1 MSCRAGS
8 IWEHGRGMIGG
19 DGLAKGAA
27 STQVWLPRG
36 DPSVL
41 SPRSS
46 LRNSSSLTLEVA
58 AMRKLHQQR
67 LRTPHVTADG
77 YVTSS
82 HWSARSGSSSVSGL
96 GGLGGT
102 MPQESFAS
110 WATQASTVH
119 SQAQTE
125 FPAKIVWRANSGS
138 LNGGYG
144 LRTNTLNGSV
154 HSQESRERLEAARAW
169 LASADGP
176 RSTLN
181 SSKHSLHSRDRRQV
195 NPTGADH
202 RPPMRSARPVVHHGA
217 LVLHAVPPQEYGTV
231 QHTLRDWK
239 RLVPQPRPPERL
251 TTQAVAPSSSNGDG
265 DQQQLKR
272 LGTPPLAKLRESLA
286 SPTAS
291 PRPLTDVASAEAP
304 MAGQLPHPH
313 SEPTRCGEQIQQ
325 GGEGSSS
332 DVVPPSSR
340 MSQPAAW

>member
-8 IWEHGRGMIGG
+8 IWARGRGMLGG

-77 YVTSS
+77 FVTSS
-82 HWSARSGSSSVSGL
+82 HWSARSGPSAASGF

-102 MPQESFAS
+102 ISQDSFAS
-110 WATQASTVH
+110 WTTQASTVH
-119 SQAQTE
+119 SQAHTE

-154 HSQESRERLEAARAW
+154 HSQESREQMEAARVW

-181 SSKHSLHSRDRRQV
+181 SSKHSLHSRDRREV
-195 NPTGADH
+195 KPTDADH
-202 RPPMRSARPVVHHGA
+202 RPPMRSARAVVHHGS

-239 RLVPQPRPPERL
+239 RLAPHPRPPERL
-251 TTQAVAPSSSNGDG
+251 TKQTVAPS
-265 DQQQLKR
+265 R
-272 LGTPPLAKLRESLA
+272 LGTPPLAKLRKSLV

-291 PRPLTDVASAEAP
+291 PRPLTDVASVEAP

-313 SEPTRCGEQIQQ
+313 SDPTRCGEQIQQ
-325 GGEGSSS
+325 GEEGSGPV
-332 DVVPPSSR
+332 VVPPSSR